1 MKKIV
6 FFLFIISFSTVAQ
19 KVLPL
24 YYGLAPNS
32 IPTNLKDTAT
42 QYGKMSW
49 TLRVITPT
57 LTEYLPEKSKATGFA
72 VIICPGGGYTG
83 LATGHEGADMA
94 KKLQENG
101 IAGFVLKYRLPNA
114 EFVNNK
120 EIVPLQDAQRA
131 IQIVREN
138 AAKWGLNP
146 KKIGILGS
154 SAGGHLASTAG
165 THFMKEQIP
174 NPKNTSLRPDFLV
187 LCYPVISFADSITH
201 KGSRY
206 NLIGEMPLEEY
217 KELTKDWQTAEKNVE
232 KLKVDETKKLE
243 YSNERQVTAN
253 TPPTY
258 IFSAIDDDVVP
269 VQNSLLFIAALQQNK
284 VPVESFFY
292 ARGGHGFGLDNP
304 TTKEEWIDKC
314 IPWILKL
321 K

>member
-1 MKKIV
+1 
-6 FFLFIISFSTVAQ
+6 
-19 KVLPL
+19 
-24 YYGLAPNS
+24 
-32 IPTNLKDTAT
+32 
-42 QYGKMSW
+42 
-49 TLRVITPT
+49 
-57 LTEYLPEKSKATGFA
+57 
-72 VIICPGGGYTG
+72 
-83 LATGHEGADMA
+83 
-94 KKLQENG
+94 
-101 IAGFVLKYRLPNA
+101 
-114 EFVNNK
+114 
-120 EIVPLQDAQRA
+120 
-131 IQIVREN
+131 
-138 AAKWGLNP
+138 
-146 KKIGILGS
+146 
-154 SAGGHLASTAG
+154 
-165 THFMKEQIP
+165 MKEQIS
-174 NPKNTSLRPDFLV
+174 NPKKTSLRPDFLV

-206 NLIGEMPLEEY
+206 NLIGEMPLAEY

-253 TPPTY
+253 TPPTF

-304 TTKEEWIDKC
+304 TAKEEWIDKC